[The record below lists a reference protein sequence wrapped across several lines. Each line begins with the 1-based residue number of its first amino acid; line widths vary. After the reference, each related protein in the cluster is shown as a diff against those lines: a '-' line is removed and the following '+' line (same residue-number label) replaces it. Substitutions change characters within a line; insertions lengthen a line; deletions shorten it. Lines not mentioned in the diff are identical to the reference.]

1 VSRKERQ
8 QPNPQQQSIDS
19 VDDIEGKLQQAISF
33 YRVGQLQQAEQICQQ
48 ILRDFP
54 KHAETLH
61 LLGIIA
67 YQVGEYKIATDLIT
81 RAIEVDSKQSPF
93 YYSLGNSLRGQGKL
107 EKAIEAYHQAIQ
119 IQPNHAEAYNNLG
132 TVFIDQDRIDDAIE
146 TYQQA
151 IRIQPDHGEAYY
163 NLGNAFHSQTRLE
176 EAVQSYH
183 QAIQIQPNRLE
194 AYNNLGVALIDQGK
208 LEESIQIYQKTLE
221 IQPNCADAYNNLGN
235 VLREQ
240 GRLKES
246 IQAYQKTLE
255 IQPNCADAYSN
266 LGIALKEQGRLKES
280 IQAYQKAIY
289 IQAGSAAAHNNLGQI
304 LLLLGDFHEGWREYE
319 WRLKCDDINSKK
331 RTFPQP
337 SWDGTNL
344 DDKTILIWAEQGIGD
359 EIMFTS
365 ILPNL
370 SQMTEKIIIECDQR
384 LTPLFRRSFPQI
396 QFFSRANP
404 PHPRLLDKNIDYQM
418 PIGGLGQWFRTN
430 EKSFL
435 SGQDSYLH
443 ACPKKVLQMKRKYQQ
458 LAAGKLLVGI
468 SWKSTGINQRR
479 ASLKSTVLKDW
490 TSILSGKNCFFIS
503 LQYGD
508 VKAEIN
514 TFTNQTEIPIYQDK
528 EIDSF
533 QSLDDFSAQVAALD
547 LVISIDNT
555 TVHMAGALGEK
566 VWTLLPYIPDWRWML
581 EREDTPWYP
590 SMKLFRQSEAGDW
603 SRVFAQV
610 RSALEQYMEHSTAEG
625 RQ

>member
-1 VSRKERQ
+1 M
-8 QPNPQQQSIDS
+8 
-19 VDDIEGKLQQAISF
+19 
-33 YRVGQLQQAEQICQQ
+33 QQAEQICQQ

-67 YQVGEYKIATDLIT
+67 YQVGENKIATDLIT

-132 TVFIDQDRIDDAIE
+132 TVFIDQGRIDDAIE

-221 IQPNCADAYNNLGN
+221 IQPNCADAY
-235 VLREQ
+235 
-240 GRLKES
+240 
-246 IQAYQKTLE
+246 
-255 IQPNCADAYSN
+255 SN

-280 IQAYQKAIY
+280 IRAYQKAIY

-319 WRLKCDDINSKK
+319 WRLKCDDINSEK
-331 RTFPQP
+331 RTFHQP

-384 LTPLFRRSFPQI
+384 LTPLFQRSFPQI

-435 SGQDSYLH
+435 SGQDSYLY

-458 LAAGKLLVGI
+458 LADGKLLVGI

-490 TSILSGKNCFFIS
+490 TSILSGKNCFFMS

-528 EIDSF
+528 DIDSF
-533 QSLDDFSAQVAALD
+533 QSLDDFAAQVAALD
-547 LVISIDNT
+547 LVIFIDNT

-590 SMKLFRQSEAGDW
+590 SMRLFRQSETGDW

>member
-1 VSRKERQ
+1 MSRKKRQ

-33 YRVGQLQQAEQICQQ
+33 YQVGQLQQAEQICQQ

-67 YQVGEYKIATDLIT
+67 YQVGENKIATDLIT

-93 YYSLGNSLRGQGKL
+93 YYSLGNSLRGRGKL

-132 TVFIDQDRIDDAIE
+132 TVFIDQGRIDDAIE

-221 IQPNCADAYNNLGN
+221 IQPNCADAY
-235 VLREQ
+235 
-240 GRLKES
+240 
-246 IQAYQKTLE
+246 
-255 IQPNCADAYSN
+255 SN

-280 IQAYQKAIY
+280 IRAYQKAIY

-319 WRLKCDDINSKK
+319 WRLKCDDINSEK

-384 LTPLFRRSFPQI
+384 LTPLFQRSFPQI

-435 SGQDSYLH
+435 SGQDSYLY

-458 LAAGKLLVGI
+458 LADGKLLVGI

-490 TSILSGKNCFFIS
+490 TSILSGKNCFFMS

-533 QSLDDFSAQVAALD
+533 QSLDDFAAQVAALD

-590 SMKLFRQSEAGDW
+590 SMRLFRQSETGDW

>member
-1 VSRKERQ
+1 MSRKKRQ

-33 YRVGQLQQAEQICQQ
+33 YQVGQLQQAEQICQQ

-67 YQVGEYKIATDLIT
+67 YQVGENKIATDLIT

-132 TVFIDQDRIDDAIE
+132 TVFIDQGRIDAAIE

-208 LEESIQIYQKTLE
+208 LEESIQIYQKTL
-221 IQPNCADAYNNLGN
+221 
-235 VLREQ
+235 
-240 GRLKES
+240 K
-246 IQAYQKTLE
+246 

-319 WRLKCDDINSKK
+319 WRLKCDDINSEK

-384 LTPLFRRSFPQI
+384 LTPLFQRSFPQI

-458 LAAGKLLVGI
+458 LADGKLLVGI

-490 TSILSGKNCFFIS
+490 TSILSGKNCFFMS

-533 QSLDDFSAQVAALD
+533 QSLDDFAAQVAALD

-590 SMKLFRQSEAGDW
+590 SMRLFRQSETGDW

-610 RSALEQYMEHSTAEG
+610 RSALEQYMEHGTAEG